1 MLIHCGNLSFS
12 FFFPYYS
19 NIEILTVYSIPVYF
33 EKVKMDWEEYIKEKS
48 CLRILQDLLFAAN
61 TYQLPP

>member
-1 MLIHCGNLSFS
+1 MLIHCGNPSFS
-12 FFFPYYS
+12 FLFPYYS

-33 EKVKMDWEEYIKEKS
+33 EKDKMDWEEYVEEKS
-48 CLRILQDLLFAAN
+48 CFRILQDLLFAAN